1 MLKIVTLG
9 PAGTFSELA
18 THKFIKQ
25 RSESCNICFLPSIKS
40 VLHEIGHSSD
50 IGILPIENF
59 SEGFIAVVLDELAAL
74 DLCIIDE
81 ILLPIKFSF
90 VANSANINEIEQLF
104 VQFVAKGQC
113 VDFISGLDNVNI
125 QLTESNIESLQEC
138 LAGNAKVGAIV
149 PSGSFNSEQFALT
162 IDCVN
167 DYENNQTRFLVL
179 SRNNIHPIS
188 NDANK
193 TSIIVLDDDDHPG
206 LLGEVLQSFSARKIN
221 LSSII
226 SRPTRKSFGK
236 YHFFIELEGS
246 QNDPLVALALQEIS
260 QRNKVK
266 VLGAYKKATLQS

>member
-25 RSESCNICFLPSIKS
+25 QSESCNICFLPSIKS
-40 VLHEIGHSSD
+40 VLHEIDHS
-50 IGILPIENF
+50 
-59 SEGFIAVVLDELAAL
+59 
-74 DLCIIDE
+74 
-81 ILLPIKFSF
+81 
-90 VANSANINEIEQLF
+90 
-104 VQFVAKGQC
+104 
-113 VDFISGLDNVNI
+113 
-125 QLTESNIESLQEC
+125 
-138 LAGNAKVGAIV
+138 VGAIV

-206 LLGEVLQSFSARKIN
+206 LLGEVLQSFSARQIN

-246 QNDPLVALALQEIS
+246 QNDPLVASALQEIS

-266 VLGAYKKATLQS
+266 VLGAYKTATLQS